1 MKYITRELERKFLRM
16 SSVFKAVMVTG
27 ARQVGKSTMLKKLAE
42 KDNRTIVSMDSSR
55 DRELARNDPRLF
67 FRFIGLQF

>member
-1 MKYITRELERKFLRM
+1 MKYITRELERKFLSM

-42 KDNRTIVSMDSSR
+42 KDNRTIASMDPSR
-55 DRELARNDPRLF
+55 DPELARNGPRLF
-67 FRFIGLQF
+67 FRLIGLQF